1 MQASPYVLPF
11 VRLLEKQ
18 GHIVSVIVPDKQRSW
33 IGKAHLLGQ
42 DIKSTPYWPPESSPA
57 EHGDTVSI
65 KDDSKYP
72 WILVD
77 STPATCV
84 QIGISHFFDDRGPI
98 DLVIAGPNFGR
109 NTTAVF
115 ALSSGTLG
123 AALEACVCGYRSIA
137 LSFAFFDRNHDPE
150 IINESCTQAVR
161 ICEWLAKNGS
171 WGNARLYSINVP
183 VKKGVTEK
191 KIVWTRM
198 LQNQWKKGA
207 CFQEM
212 PDPNAVEDPN
222 TEEVKLR
229 KQESG
234 AESPDQQNSDTSASK
249 TRHFKWAPRFTD
261 VFDSVDKAGPG
272 YDGWTI
278 KEGETSVTALH
289 ANFQHTEGHTGE
301 LDLSSGRHSS
311 PNI

>member
-1 MQASPYVLPF
+1 MQASPYILPF
-11 VRLLEKQ
+11 VKLLEKL
-18 GHIVSVIVPDKQRSW
+18 GHTVSVIVPDKQRSW

-42 DIKSTPYWPPESSPA
+42 NIQSTPYWPPEISPS
-57 EHGDTVSI
+57 EHDDSVSI
-65 KDDSKYP
+65 KDGSKYP

-84 QIGISHFFDDRGPI
+84 QIGISHFFDDRGPV

-123 AALEACVCGYRSIA
+123 AALEASACGHHAIA
-137 LSFAFFDRNHDPE
+137 VSFAFFDRNHDPE
-150 IINESCTQAVR
+150 IIHESCTQAVR

-183 VKKGVTEK
+183 VRKGVTDR

-212 PDPNAVEDPN
+212 PDPNAVDDPN
-222 TEEVKLR
+222 TEEAKLR
-229 KQESG
+229 EQQGAANGSG
-234 AESPDQQNSDTSASK
+234 QQVPKASAQD

-272 YDGWTI
+272 YDGWTV

-289 ANFQHTEGHTGE
+289 ANFQHAEGYTGE
-301 LDLSSGRHSS
+301 LDLSSTRQSA
-311 PNI
+311 NI